1 MMTEEQVGEIKQL
14 VEQLKIVLGE
24 DNDARK
30 GAEQVLVSTKE
41 GAPDKYA
48 VYLTA
53 IIQDQE
59 APPAIKSLAAVLLRR
74 NVNSPMDTALPDG
87 TKRTLWAALDANSKS
102 YLQTTLLAAI

>member
-1 MMTEEQVGEIKQL
+1 MMTEEQLGEIKQL

-30 GAEQVLVSTKE
+30 AAEAVLLSTKE

-53 IIQDQE
+53 VVMDAE
-59 APPAIKSLAAVLLRR
+59 APPAIKSLSCVLLRR
-74 NVNSPMDTALPDG
+74 NVNSNMDTPAADG
-87 TKRTLWAALDANSKS
+87 SKRTLWAALDAGSQDFLKTN
-102 YLQTTLLAAI
+102 LLGAT

>member
-1 MMTEEQVGEIKQL
+1 MMGEDQLNEIKQL

-30 GAEQVLVSTKE
+30 GAEAVLLSTKE
-41 GAPDKYA
+41 DAPDKYA

-53 IIQDQE
+53 VIMDQE

-74 NVNSPMDTALPDG
+74 NVNSHMDRAADDG
-87 TKRTLWAALDANSKS
+87 TKRTLWDALDANSKEF
-102 YLQTTLLAAI
+102 LKTNLLAAI